1 MPSSLIQNRR
11 SDVYMTET
19 DLSAI
24 VINTSTSTAGEVI
37 VSSMGPTDVRLYNS
51 YDGFRSKFGDAD
63 PFVSFTGY
71 TARDYFREGNQLY
84 AARAVGSGARYAAI
98 ALLRNQD
105 TTLEFKPITGG
116 VADPT
121 NPDWNTFVT
130 GTQQCVGLFY
140 PDPGPG
146 SYADNYAVQF
156 VTKDPSTPTGINT
169 DASDTGGVLVAG
181 TYEYVLSSFGQSGE
195 TLASNPVTVVIAGG
209 VTTGSIKIGWNLM
222 PNAYGYYLYGR
233 SSSGSG
239 MGLIAQIGQGT
250 QEFVDTGELVP
261 DMSQKPIT
269 DPALAAKPSGIFT
282 VNFYDTSINGSVP
295 QESWDVSFFDSTDGT
310 GTTTEMESRV
320 NSFSSMMRY
329 NSNLGTVIG
338 TVNPQ
343 NLPVTNLAGGT
354 SGAAPTSFTVANVWT
369 TKFANRNLVP
379 VRTLING
386 GVSDPVAQRA
396 MDSLAQKRG
405 DCVAM
410 LDTPSDQQ
418 QAQQAINYRRAI
430 LNLNSN
436 YSAIFSPDVLE
447 ADDRLQRSLLVPFS
461 GWAAAL
467 CARTDKIANP
477 AFSIAGLNRGLL
489 DILGTRYTYEEPEMD
504 NLEAA
509 QVNYVRTLLGAGT
522 ALWEQRTLQNQASAL
537 SWLSVRRIAN
547 TIKTSMYF
555 AGLYYLQEQND
566 EFTVRAILKTYETYL
581 TSMVTARALS
591 DFALVSDERNNT
603 ADMEIAGVRKVL
615 VVLYPTIPIHELDLD
630 FAITKRTVT
639 VDEVVQTV
647 G

>member
-11 SDVYMTET
+11 SDVYMTEV
-19 DLSAI
+19 DLSSI

-63 PFVSFTGY
+63 PLVSFTGY

-84 AARAVGSGARYAAI
+84 ACRAVGTGAKYAAV

-105 TTLEFKPITGG
+105 GSLEFKQITAG
-116 VADPT
+116 VTDPT
-121 NPDWNTFVT
+121 SPDWDSFVT

-146 SYADNYAVQF
+146 SYADNYAVEF
-156 VTKDPSTPTGINT
+156 VTKDPATPTNIT
-169 DASDTGGVLVAG
+169 SDVSDTGGVIVAG
-181 TYEYVLSSFGQSGE
+181 TYNYSMASIGPNGE
-195 TLASNPVTVVIAGG
+195 TLASNPITVVIAGS
-209 VTTGSIKIGWNLM
+209 VTTGAITLTWDLM
-222 PNAYGYYLYGR
+222 PNAYGYQLYGR
-233 SSSGSG
+233 STAGSG

-250 QEFVDTGELVP
+250 NTFVDTGELIP
-261 DMSQKPIT
+261 DMSKTPIT
-269 DPALAAKPSGIFT
+269 NPALAAPASKIFT
-282 VNFYDTSINGSVP
+282 VNFYDVSINPSIP
-295 QESWDVSFFDSTDGT
+295 MESWDVSFYDGNDGT
-310 GTTTEMESRV
+310 GSTTELESRV
-320 NSFSSMMRY
+320 NSFSDFMRY
-329 NSNLGTVIG
+329 NSNIGAVLG
-338 TVNPQ
+338 TVNPMG
-343 NLPVTNLAGGT
+343 LPRTQLAGGT
-354 SGAAPTSFTVANVWT
+354 SGAAPTSYTVAAVWSS
-369 TKFANRNLVP
+369 KFANRNITP

-386 GVSDPVAQRA
+386 GVADPIAQRA

-410 LDTPSDQQ
+410 LDVPSDSQK
-418 QAQQAINYRRAI
+418 AQQAINYRQVV

-436 YSAIFSPDVLE
+436 YSALFSPDVME

-467 CARTDKIANP
+467 CARTDKLANP

-489 DILGTRYTYEEPEMD
+489 DILSTRYIYEEPEMD
-504 NLEAA
+504 NMEAA

-566 EFTVRAILKTYETYL
+566 EFTVRAMLKTYDTYL
-581 TSMVTARALS
+581 STMVTARALS
-591 DFALVSDERNNT
+591 DYALVSDERNNT

>member
-1 MPSSLIQNRR
+1 MGSLIQNRR

-19 DLSAI
+19 DLSSI
-24 VINTSTSTAGEVI
+24 VINTSTNTAGEVI
-37 VSSMGPTDVRLYNS
+37 VSAMGPTDVRLYNS
-51 YDGFRSKFGDAD
+51 YDGFVSKFGDAD
-63 PFVSFTGY
+63 PLVSFTGY

-84 AARAVGSGARYAAI
+84 ACRAVGTGAKYAAV

-105 TTLEFKPITGG
+105 TSLEFKPITGG
-116 VADPT
+116 VTDPT
-121 NPDWNTFVT
+121 FPDWDSFVT
-130 GTQQCVGLFY
+130 GTQQCIGLFY

-146 SYADNYAVQF
+146 SYADDYAVEF
-156 VTKDPSTPTGINT
+156 VTQDPATPTGINT
-169 DASDTGGVLVAG
+169 TAESTGGVLTAG
-181 TYEYVLSSFGQSGE
+181 TYEYSLASIGPNGE
-195 TLASNPVTVVIAGG
+195 TLASNPITVVIAGG
-209 VTTGSIKIGWNLM
+209 VTAGAITIGWNLM

-233 SSSGSG
+233 STATPG

-250 QEFVDTGELVP
+250 QQFVDTGELIP
-261 DMSQKPIT
+261 DMAKKPIT
-269 DPALAAKPSGIFT
+269 DPAQAAVASPIFT
-282 VNFYDTSINGSVP
+282 VNFYNTALNPSVP
-295 QESWDVSFFDSTDGT
+295 LESWDVSFFDNNDGT
-310 GTTTEMESRV
+310 GSTTEMEKRV

-338 TVNPQ
+338 AVNPQ
-343 NLPVTNLAGGT
+343 NLPETNLAGGT
-354 SGAAPTSFTVANVWT
+354 SGAAPTSYTVAQVWEK
-369 TKFANRNLVP
+369 KFANRNIVP

-386 GVSDPVAQRA
+386 GIADPIAQRA
-396 MDSLAQKRG
+396 MDSLATKRG
-405 DCVAM
+405 DAVAM
-410 LDTPSDQQ
+410 LDVPSDQQ
-418 QAQQAINYRRAI
+418 RSQQAINYRQVT
-430 LNLNSN
+430 LNLNTN
-436 YSAIFSPDVLE
+436 YSALFSPDVLE
-447 ADDRLQRSLLVPFS
+447 ADDRLQKSLLVPFS

-467 CARTDKIANP
+467 CARTDKLANP

-489 DILGTRYTYEEPEMD
+489 DILGTRYIYEEPEMD

-522 ALWEQRTLQNQASAL
+522 ALWEQRTLQNKASAL

-566 EFTVRAILKTYETYL
+566 EFTVRAMLKTYDTYL
-581 TSMVTARALS
+581 STMVTARALS
-591 DFALVSDERNNT
+591 GYALVSDERNNT